1 MLAMA
6 LALATTG
13 GGYLLVLAII
23 VPVIGMLLSLVVGG
37 RHAERIALALMPAGL
52 GLSLAIA
59 IEVWVT
65 GQPLVYVLGGWM
77 PPLGI
82 ALRAD
87 GFSAVMLVT
96 AALVITAAGHFARVN
111 FHTPP
116 ELPEKRAPLA
126 FWTLLQGLWAALTVV
141 FLGGDLFNLFV
152 ALELLTFSAVPLVCL
167 DGRPETLAAALRYLL
182 FALFGSV
189 LYLLGTAL
197 LYGSYGTLDIA
208 LLAYRIS
215 AEPVVAPAV
224 CVAAGLMT
232 AGLLAKAALFPL
244 HLWLPPAHANAPAPA
259 SAVLSAL
266 VVKASFFLIVR
277 LWFDVM
283 PGLATQAV
291 TTVLATLGAAAILF
305 GSVLALRQ
313 ARLKLLVAYS
323 TVAQIGYLFL
333 MFPLVAGSH
342 PWSAEAWNG
351 GVMQTLS
358 HAFAKAAMFLAAG
371 LVAEQLGHDRIAELR
386 GIGRAMPMTVF
397 AFGLGGL
404 SLMGLPPSGG
414 FAAKWLLLQAS
425 VESGQWAWAV
435 IMLAGGLLA
444 GGYVYRVIAPALAS
458 ANVAVKAPAS
468 RSREGV
474 ALALALG
481 AVLLGFAPEGFFDL
495 LQIGRPVAAV
505 ALR

>member
-1 MLAMA
+1 M
-6 LALATTG
+6 
-13 GGYLLVLAII
+13 
-23 VPVIGMLLSLVVGG
+23 
-37 RHAERIALALMPAGL
+37 
-52 GLSLAIA
+52 
-59 IEVWVT
+59 
-65 GQPLVYVLGGWM
+65 
-77 PPLGI
+77 
-82 ALRAD
+82 
-87 GFSAVMLVT
+87 
-96 AALVITAAGHFARVN
+96 
-111 FHTPP
+111 
-116 ELPEKRAPLA
+116 
-126 FWTLLQGLWAALTVV
+126 
-141 FLGGDLFNLFV
+141 
-152 ALELLTFSAVPLVCL
+152 PLVCL

-197 LYGSYGTLDIA
+197 LYGSYGTLDIV
-208 LLAYRIS
+208 LLAYRIN
-215 AEPVVAPAV
+215 AEPLVAPAV
-224 CVAAGLMT
+224 WVAAGLMT

-244 HLWLPPAHANAPAPA
+244 HLWLPPAHANAPAAA

-283 PGLATQAV
+283 PGLASQAV

-313 ARLKLLVAYS
+313 ARLKLLIAYS

-333 MFPLVAGSH
+333 MFPLVAGGH

-425 VESGQWAWAV
+425 VESGQWVWAV
-435 IMLAGGLLA
+435 VMLAGGLLA

-458 ANVAVKAPAS
+458 ASVAVKAPAS
-468 RSREGV
+468 RRREARGAGAGARRGAARVSRRTDSSTCCRSAGRSPWWLCNERRRHAGPVLLVATLATPLVLLLACLSRRLRDSMPALLVLAPLPGLAAALLAIGGTPLAFDQPQLKISLALDVPGAILLGV
-474 ALALALG
+474 AALLWSAAGVYAFTDLRGKAEQRALCRVLAADPDRQSRRLHRRRPFG
-481 AVLLGFAPEGFFDL
+481 LLSRL
-495 LQIGRPVAAV
+495 RPGQPARLWTDRA
-505 ALR
+505 